1 MALFRTGASG
11 IVHLQNH
18 CVMNNLRNH
27 VQLIGN
33 LGKDVEMKT
42 FGSGKVCALGSLA
55 TKEVYLNQKGE
66 KVVDVQWHR
75 IVAWGKLAQT
85 MEVFFKKGKEV
96 AVKGKLR
103 YRTFEGKDGKKV
115 RLPEIIVSEFLLLR

>member
-1 MALFRTGASG
+1 
-11 IVHLQNH
+11 
-18 CVMNNLRNH
+18 MNNLRNH

-33 LGKDVEMKT
+33 LGKDVEVKT
-42 FGSGKVCALGSLA
+42 FDSGKVCAQGSLA
-55 TKEVYLNQKGE
+55 TKEVYHNQNGE

-75 IVAWGKLAQT
+75 IVAWGKVAES

-115 RLPEIIVSEFLLLR
+115 RLPEIIVTEFLLLR